1 MTKINLITPPDKLH
15 NKAISFLLVWPKNE
29 ILEQFQNLVIN
40 WTQTINLYLYSPEEE
55 VDYDVSWVLDISK
68 QVDYVILD
76 LDNMDSQTKN
86 FASYLISYPNVFYLT
101 NDELTPYN
109 LLSTNRIFNLDWIQ
123 HSEE

>member
-1 MTKINLITPPDKLH
+1 
-15 NKAISFLLVWPKNE
+15 LLVWPKNE

>member
-29 ILEQFQNLVIN
+29 ILEQFQNLVEN
-40 WTQTINLYLYSPEEE
+40 WNQTINLYLYSPEEE
-55 VDYDVSWVLDISK
+55 VDHDIAWVLDISK

-86 FASYLISYPNVFYLT
+86 FASYLISHPNVFYLT
-101 NDELTPYN
+101 NDELTPYT

>member
-1 MTKINLITPPDKLH
+1 
-15 NKAISFLLVWPKNE
+15 
-29 ILEQFQNLVIN
+29 
-40 WTQTINLYLYSPEEE
+40 
-55 VDYDVSWVLDISK
+55 
-68 QVDYVILD
+68 VILD